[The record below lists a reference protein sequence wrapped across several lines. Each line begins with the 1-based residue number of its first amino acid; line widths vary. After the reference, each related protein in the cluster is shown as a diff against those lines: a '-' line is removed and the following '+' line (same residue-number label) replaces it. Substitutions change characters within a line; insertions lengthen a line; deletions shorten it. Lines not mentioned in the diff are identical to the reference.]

1 MKGQWF
7 IISAVVASSIF
18 FGISVMMKD
27 YFVLDSSQTASM
39 NSDYYFY
46 NIQNQFNKIVA
57 TTVTNVNCINLTT
70 NLNEF
75 KTVTEKSLAG
85 KGYFALLEYQ
95 VTPPCGANNIVKMD
109 LIIADGRQTIY
120 NFSTYS
126 NVNQIIG
133 AA

>member
-27 YFVLDSSQTASM
+27 YFVLDSSQTAAV

-46 NIQNQFNKIVA
+46 NIQNQFDKIVA
-57 TTVTNVNCINLTT
+57 TTLTNVSCVNLTT

-75 KTVTEKSLAG
+75 KTVAEKSLAG
-85 KGYFALLEYQ
+85 KGYLALLEYTI
-95 VTPPCGANNIVKMD
+95 TPPCGSSNIVKMD
-109 LIIADGRQTIY
+109 LLIADSRQMLY

-126 NVNQIIG
+126 NVTQIIG

>member
-27 YFVLDSSQTASM
+27 YFVVDSSDQASI
-39 NSDYYFY
+39 NSDYHFY
-46 NIQNQFNKIVA
+46 SIVNQFDKIVA
-57 TTVTNVNCINLTT
+57 TTVTDISCVNLTT

-75 KTVTEKSLAG
+75 KTVVERSLAA
-85 KGYFALLEYQ
+85 KGYFSLLQYG
-95 VTPPCGANNIVKMD
+95 VTPPCGSVNAVSLD

-120 NFSTYS
+120 NFSTYTS
-126 NVNQIIG
+126 PSQIIG